1 MAIYNRQNKEVL
13 INMVE
18 VIKKGLET
26 SIQDYPGRIGSLNQ
40 GFPPSGPMDSW
51 SFRLANVLVENKEDT
66 AALECQFMGPSLKF
80 NSNRIIA
87 ITGADMSP
95 KLDGNPIPLW
105 ESIEVKTDQVLEME
119 FATIGARSYIAFS
132 GGIIS
137 EPWLSS
143 RSTFH
148 KAGVGGME
156 GKAIQEGQVIPLG
169 KSKSVAGR
177 KIKKSSMPIMSTDKK
192 WAIEVVRGPNDDW
205 VDEKGHKMFLNSEW
219 KLQAKSDRTGYRL
232 DGPEWSFT
240 EKATHKGLEHGSNP
254 SNIIDQGYPVGA
266 INLAGQTPI
275 ILVND
280 GPSMGGFIVP
290 YTVPSASFWKLG
302 QAKPGDRF
310 NFIEVS
316 IEDAQ
321 SLRNE
326 QNSIC
331 SELSIESSTEK
342 NLLKELSKTKKIDRI
357 EVKDFEKEKEKE
369 KIRDKLMEKKGLEKM
384 KVRFFN

>member
-1 MAIYNRQNKEVL
+1 
-13 INMVE
+13 MVE

-26 SIQDYPGRIGSLNQ
+26 SIQDYPGRIGNLNQ

-51 SFRLANVLVENKEDT
+51 SFRLANVLVENKQDA

-87 ITGADMSP
+87 ITGANMSP
-95 KLDGNPIPLW
+95 KLDGNPVPLW
-105 ESIEVKTDQVLEME
+105 ESIEVKANQVLEME

-148 KAGVGGME
+148 KAGVGGIE
-156 GKAIQEGQVIPLG
+156 GKAIQEGQIIPLG
-169 KSKSVAGR
+169 ESKSVAGR
-177 KIKKSSMPIMSTDKK
+177 KIKKSSMPTMSTNKK

-219 KLQAKSDRTGYRL
+219 KLQSKSDRTGYRL

-240 EKATHKGLEHGSNP
+240 EKATHKGSEHGSYP
-254 SNIIDQGYPVGA
+254 SNIIDQAYPVGA

-290 YTVPSASFWKLG
+290 YTVPSAAFWKLG
-302 QAKPGDRF
+302 QAKPGDNF

-316 IEDAQ
+316 IEEAQ

-326 QNSIC
+326 QNFIC
-331 SELSIESSTEK
+331 SELSLEDSSAKTILNEPM
-342 NLLKELSKTKKIDRI
+342 KTKNINHIK
-357 EVKDFEKEKEKE
+357 VKDFGKEKEKE
-369 KIRDKLMEKKGLEKM
+369 KIRDKLMEKKGIEKM